1 MHVNKDLKKLHDLD
15 NADPEKLT
23 ATERARLKKLKK
35 LKKKKQAIEAAKA
48 VKDVEEFH
56 STLQYPDDDEDAD
69 EGLDDEV
76 ERPRNVFGD
85 DDAEDAEDDVP
96 KSNVLHKKKK
106 HKKVKHSNKKA
117 LTGADDEVDGSEH
130 VRSNR
135 TSSKMA
141 ASSTIGRSTQVSI
154 LAATNSKHKE
164 ADAFTGIPQ
173 ANNVNGLLPPL
184 SVPASVIKMLA
195 QLTPKKPT
203 VSVSSAS
210 TPISTGTTL
219 AAESTQVLYQP
230 TQSGGHASSAFATS
244 TGAAKASATQTNA
257 TASTSSAAS
266 NIQGSGQSL
275 GERMAAASFANLP
288 PDERVAKLA
297 ASGLSNEQISLRTG
311 LSLQQVMN
319 ARKKVAT
326 KSLIGDPRKLF
337 ADRLAD
343 FDEAFVEARR
353 MYHDDPG
360 SEIYYKA
367 MNDFA
372 KTMRELVKDY
382 TDLEDPQ
389 EIALGVVSTSLRPFV
404 LKVLKAV
411 VDNMNA
417 ALKTVAPYLRD
428 QERVLL
434 ADNIRVGMKTL
445 QDNVN
450 VEYNKAVSGLEQL
463 YGVDLT
469 AVKASS
475 SKPPEIEGASTATNT
490 TDTDNESKLDQQEQE
505 VTK

>member
-1 MHVNKDLKKLHDLD
+1 MHVNKDLKKLHDLG

-35 LKKKKQAIEAAKA
+35 LKKKKKQAIEAAKA

-56 STLQYPDDDEDAD
+56 STLQYPDDDDDAD

-85 DDAEDAEDDVP
+85 DNEDAEDDEP
-96 KSNVLHKKKK
+96 KSKVPHKKKK
-106 HKKVKHSNKKA
+106 HKKTKHSNKEA
-117 LTGADDEVDGSEH
+117 LTGADDEVDGSEQ

-141 ASSTIGRSTQVSI
+141 ASSTINRSTQVSI

-219 AAESTQVLYQP
+219 AAASTQVPYQP

-244 TGAAKASATQTNA
+244 TGVAKASATQTNT
-257 TASTSSAAS
+257 TASTSSASS

-490 TDTDNESKLDQQEQE
+490 TDIGNESNLEQE

>member
-1 MHVNKDLKKLHDLD
+1 MHVNKDLKKLHDLG

-23 ATERARLKKLKK
+23 ATERARLKKRKK
-35 LKKKKQAIEAAKA
+35 LKKKKQVIEAAEA
-48 VKDVEEFH
+48 VKDAEEFH
-56 STLQYPDDDEDAD
+56 STLQYPDDDEAD

-76 ERPRNVFGD
+76 ERPRNVFD
-85 DDAEDAEDDVP
+85 DDAEDAEDDGP
-96 KSNVLHKKKK
+96 KSKVLHKKKK
-106 HKKVKHSNKKA
+106 HKKAKHSNKEA

-141 ASSTIGRSTQVSI
+141 ASSTIDRSTQVSI

-219 AAESTQVLYQP
+219 PASASTQAPYQP

-450 VEYNKAVSGLEQL
+450 VEYNKAVTGLEQL

-490 TDTDNESKLDQQEQE
+490 TDTGNESKLDQQEQE

>member
-23 ATERARLKKLKK
+23 ATERARLKKFKK

-85 DDAEDAEDDVP
+85 DDAEDAEDDEP
-96 KSNVLHKKKK
+96 KSKVPHKKKK
-106 HKKVKHSNKKA
+106 HKKTKHSNKEA

-203 VSVSSAS
+203 VSVSTVSAS
-210 TPISTGTTL
+210 MPVAATPL
-219 AAESTQVLYQP
+219 PAAASTQVPYQP

-244 TGAAKASATQTNA
+244 TGVAKASATQTNA
-257 TASTSSAAS
+257 TASTPSASS

-490 TDTDNESKLDQQEQE
+490 TDIGNESNLEQE